1 MRLFTQTT
9 PASCAAL
16 LIPPSRAAACLALFL
31 IVAFFNGRANFAR
44 SPRETPVDLSRPAAC
59 IGCIVKKTGHHGE
72 QMSKLKILLSLTTN
86 DNDYQI
92 EQANSAEVA
101 ARKLA
106 VDMQI
111 VYADNDAINQSTQI
125 LKAIQAAPDERP
137 NAIVFEPVGGTA
149 LPQVARAA
157 VSAGIGWAVLNRDA
171 TYIPELRSS
180 TKAPVFSVSS
190 DHVEIGRVQG
200 RQCCALLPRGGSVLY
215 IQGPSENSAAK
226 ERTIGMQEAKHSNI
240 HLTML
245 KGQWTEESAQRSVR
259 SWLKLST
266 SQKAPID
273 LVAAQDDSMAIGARK
288 AFQELTAESERDRW
302 LSLPYL
308 GCDGLP
314 KTGQSWVRSGLLTA
328 TIFIPPNA
336 GQALAMV
343 VDALQYGKILPE
355 RAITSASSVP
365 PIEALRPLK

>member
-1 MRLFTQTT
+1 M
-9 PASCAAL
+9 P
-16 LIPPSRAAACLALFL
+16 
-31 IVAFFNGRANFAR
+31 
-44 SPRETPVDLSRPAAC
+44 
-59 IGCIVKKTGHHGE
+59 
-72 QMSKLKILLSLTTN
+72 KLKILVSLTTN

-92 EQANSAEVA
+92 EQANSAEQA
-101 ARKLA
+101 SRKFG
-106 VDMQI
+106 VDLQI

-125 LKAIQAAPDERP
+125 LKAIQGAPEDRP
-137 NAIVFEPVGGTA
+137 NAVVFEPVGGTA

-157 VSAGIGWAVLNRDA
+157 TSSGIGWAVLNRDA
-171 TYIPELRSS
+171 TYIPELRASS
-180 TKAPVFSVSS
+180 KSPVFSVSS
-190 DHVEIGRVQG
+190 DHVEIGRIQG
-200 RQCCALLPRGGSVLY
+200 RQCAALLPRGGAVLY

-226 ERTIGMQEAKHSNI
+226 ERTMGIQEVKLPNI

-245 KGQWTEESAQRSVR
+245 KGQWTEESSQRAVR

-266 SQKAPID
+266 SQKAAID

-288 AFQELTAESERDRW
+288 AFQELPTEVERERW
-302 LSLPYL
+302 LAIPYL

-328 TIFIPPNA
+328 TIFIPPNT
-336 GQALAMV
+336 GQAIEML
-343 VDALQYGKILPE
+343 VDALQTGKTLPE